1 MFKDIGKKIKVV
13 AKVCTWIGIIGGAIC
28 GIVLLALDII
38 IAGIIVL
45 IVAPIISWLS
55 MFTLYGFGQ
64 LIDNSD
70 IIVNLL
76 SQPAQQIEQENVKK
90 KIKDSSIEDD
100 EYINIACPQCH
111 NSLSYHKYEFFQ
123 VDTLVCPYCSN
134 EIQTKKFK

>member
-13 AKVCTWIGIIGGAIC
+13 AKVYTWIGIIGGAIC
-28 GIVLLALDII
+28 GIVLLAFKII
-38 IAGIIVL
+38 IPGIIVL

-76 SQPAQQIEQENVKK
+76 SQPAQQIEQENAKK

-100 EYINIACPQCH
+100 E
-111 NSLSYHKYEFFQ
+111 
-123 VDTLVCPYCSN
+123 
-134 EIQTKKFK
+134 

>member
-76 SQPAQQIEQENVKK
+76 SQPAQQIEQENAKK